1 MLAET
6 DYSEGFKTKLFY
18 RDVERDFQPQV
29 SNIALDIQAQ
39 LKKNLN
45 IEVEIVPMESNAFIK
60 DLSAGRLDGLYLH
73 GWNAMYP
80 HITNFLDNRFNRQ
93 SQQFGSAIPEIY
105 NNLMAG
111 AQSNVPV
118 DTERYY
124 LNTNNA
130 ILKYVPMI
138 PIAHAGSTMAYRAD
152 TRNPQVSP
160 LNYDFF
166 AYSIPDNRNAFT
178 WVQNS
183 EPKSLFCADE
193 TDVDTLRACAQ
204 IMEGLYSYEPN
215 STSIKPALATDCTPN
230 AEETVWVCTLR
241 PGVKFH
247 DGSDFDA
254 TDVVATFD
262 MALNPGSPNHKGN
275 TNAWDMYGHL
285 WGLMWK

>member
-1 MLAET
+1 
-6 DYSEGFKTKLFY
+6 
-18 RDVERDFQPQV
+18 
-29 SNIALDIQAQ
+29 

-60 DLSAGRLDGLYLH
+60 DVSAGRLEGLYLH
-73 GWNAMYP
+73 GWSATYP
-80 HITNFLDNRFNRQ
+80 HITNFLDNRFSRQ

-138 PIAHAGSTMAYRAD
+138 PIAHAGSTVAYRSD
-152 TRNPQVSP
+152 IRNPQVSP

-166 AYSIPDNRNAFT
+166 GYSIPDSRKVFT
-178 WVQNS
+178 WVQNF
-183 EPKSLFCADE
+183 EPISLFCADE
-193 TDVDTLRACAQ
+193 SDVDTLRACVQ
-204 IMEGLYSYEPN
+204 IMEGLFSYEPN
-215 STSIKPALATDCTPN
+215 GTLIKPALATACTPN
-230 AEETVWVCTLR
+230 TEETVWTCALR
-241 PGVKFH
+241 QGVKFH

-262 MALNPGSPNHKGN
+262 MALNPGSPNHRGN
-275 TNAWDMYGHL
+275 TNSWEMYGSL